1 MTMNLLTGVVL
12 GTLVATAAQAA
23 DMANQGEYLATIM
36 DCGGCHTAGALA
48 GQPDPALHLAGSTI
62 GFEIPSL
69 GIFYPSNLTPDAD
82 TGLGS
87 WTEADIIKAL
97 RTSVRP
103 DGRELAPVMPWR
115 SYAKLTDSDIQSL
128 ASYLKN
134 LKPIKNPVP
143 HIAASSETATGPY
156 LTAALPKK

>member
-1 MTMNLLTGVVL
+1 MP
-12 GTLVATAAQAA
+12 
-23 DMANQGEYLATIM
+23 
-36 DCGGCHTAGALA
+36 HRGALA
-48 GQPDPALHLAGSTI
+48 GKPDPALHLAGSTI

-69 GIFYPSNLTPDAD
+69 GIFYPPNLTPDAD

-97 RTSVRP
+97 RTGVRP

-134 LKPIKNPVP
+134 LKPDQK
-143 HIAASSETATGPY
+143 SGTAHRRFQ
-156 LTAALPKK
+156 

>member
-1 MTMNLLTGVVL
+1 MMKLLTGVVL
-12 GTLVATAAQAA
+12 GTLVITTAQAA

-48 GQPDPALHLAGSTI
+48 GQPDPALHLAGSSI

-69 GIFYPSNLTPDAD
+69 GIFYPPNLTPDAD

-97 RTSVRP
+97 RTGVRP

-134 LKPIKNPVP
+134 LKPVRNPVP
-143 HIAASSETATGPY
+143 HIAASNESATGPY
-156 LTAALPKK
+156 LTVVLPKK